1 MILRATPPVFDSRLI
16 VLLNAGETTATAKG
30 VMAMYAPRPEYVAR
44 TIEARFTNCADWQ
57 PGKLRW
63 CYVED
68 VPALV
73 ASDAREDSSGAP
85 GFISELS
92 AARERTPEQQAQ
104 RDQED
109 EGAKGATAKQLKEA
123 LDGLGIKYPDNA
135 TKAALL
141 ALWTSRP

>member
-1 MILRATPPVFDSRLI
+1 MSEQASLLLCNLASIHGLAKAREILAEKPAPAPVATPEPAPV
-16 VLLNAGETTATAKG
+16 
-30 VMAMYAPRPEYVAR
+30 
-44 TIEARFTNCADWQ
+44 
-57 PGKLRW
+57 
-63 CYVED
+63 
-68 VPALV
+68 VPQ
-73 ASDAREDSSGAP
+73 
-85 GFISELS
+85 
-92 AARERTPEQQAQ
+92 RTPEQQAQ

>member
-16 VLLNAGETTATAKG
+16 VLLNAGETT
-30 VMAMYAPRPEYVAR
+30 
-44 TIEARFTNCADWQ
+44 
-57 PGKLRW
+57 
-63 CYVED
+63 
-68 VPALV
+68 VPAPV
-73 ASDAREDSSGAP
+73 ATPEPAP
-85 GFISELS
+85 VVPQ
-92 AARERTPEQQAQ
+92 RTPEQQAQ